1 MRFTTQYGAYEI
13 ESFPSQP
20 QVAICHGFFVHHEI
34 RGQGF
39 GHQIKAHQSDALV
52 ELKYD
57 FAICTVAASNEAQ
70 KCVLRKAGWVWL
82 AEFENSKTGEMTELW
97 GYEL

>member
-1 MRFTTQYGAYEI
+1 MRFDTPFGAHEI
-13 ESFPSQP
+13 ESMPSQP
-20 QVAICHGFFVHHEI
+20 QVAICHGFFVPQAY
-34 RGQGF
+34 RGKGRAHDLKR
-39 GHQIKAHQSDALV
+39 HQIDTLTALW
-52 ELKYD
+52 YD

-70 KCVLRKAGWVWL
+70 RSVLEKAGWAKL